1 MITNRAVSDE
11 LILRCRRPAVPKDLG
26 SLSIMQVDLENYSGQ
41 ARPGDPIQNG
51 EAPILRLFGVTDNVC
66 SLAQL
71 HISFLRGTRSCVMY
85 MASMHIFSVPN
96 PTLPSIANDF
106 SSD

>member
-1 MITNRAVSDE
+1 MITNRTVSDE
-11 LILRCRRPAVPKDLG
+11 LTSRCRRPPVPMELG
-26 SLSIMQVDLENYSGQ
+26 PLSIMQVDLENYTGQ

-51 EAPILRLFGVTDNVC
+51 EAPILRLFGVTDNVR
-66 SLAQL
+66 SLSQL
-71 HISFLRGTRSCVMY
+71 FVTFHRGTRSCVMY
-85 MASMHIFSVPN
+85 MAFMHIFSVPN